1 MPHKRNKQNAK
12 DKNQLKKLKIYED
25 QMGIL
30 KNKIETYDGSL
41 IFPPGFMLNP
51 KREELS
57 PYETLIPDP
66 RKLVFPDDPYDAVL
80 IVVEKANTHALAAIF
95 KSKCRPLVLYGD
107 KGSPA
112 EVVNKF
118 DGEVAMSTHKSRAQ
132 NLETGK
138 RISVVVLAK
147 SREMSSIYPGDPVVK
162 CNAQGKMMHSCGQTM
177 ASPFVV
183 K

>member
-12 DKNQLKKLKIYED
+12 DNNRSKKLKIYEL
-25 QMGIL
+25 QIGIL
-30 KNKIETYDGSL
+30 KNKIKTYDGSL

-57 PYETLIPDP
+57 PYPTLIPDP
-66 RKLVFPDDPYDAVL
+66 RKLVFPDDPYGAVL
-80 IVVEKANTHALAAIF
+80 IVVEKANTDALAAIY

-112 EVVNKF
+112 EVIREF

-147 SREMSSIYPGDPVVK
+147 SREMSSIYPGDPVVQY
-162 CNAQGKMMHSCGQTM
+162 NAQGKIMHLWGQTM
-177 ASPFVV
+177 ASPFAL